1 MKFTAAI
8 AVIALTAVTTASA
21 GAQNS
26 PENAFDRHLFPP
38 ELVMQHQQK
47 IGLRAEQ
54 RNTIT
59 EAIQQ
64 LQTKVVDLQ
73 WKMQEES
80 QKFSDILAKSPI
92 NETEALAQ
100 VDRVLSIEREVKR
113 AHITMLVRIR
123 NTLTAEQQATLR
135 SLR

>member
-1 MKFTAAI
+1 MKVAAAI
-8 AVIALTAVTTASA
+8 AVLILTAVLPTPVTAQS
-21 GAQNS
+21 S

-54 RNTIT
+54 RATIT

-64 LQTKVVDLQ
+64 LQAKVVDLQ

-80 QKFSDILAKSPI
+80 QKFGDILARSPV

-100 VDRVLSIEREVKR
+100 VDRVLAVERDVKR
-113 AHITMLVRIR
+113 AHIAMLVRIR
-123 NTLTAEQQATLR
+123 NTLSAEQQATLR